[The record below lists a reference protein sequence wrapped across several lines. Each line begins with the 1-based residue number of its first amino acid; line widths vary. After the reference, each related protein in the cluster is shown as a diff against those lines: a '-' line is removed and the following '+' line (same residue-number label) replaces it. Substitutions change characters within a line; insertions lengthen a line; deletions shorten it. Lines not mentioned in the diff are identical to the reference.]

1 MDATAAVVMTLLVQD
16 ATFTGGSEH
25 DVLAARSWHNSK
37 AMIARAEPTEAE
49 DLMFPPDQALARI
62 APWSEVG
69 RLIALAQEDNPHAE
83 VIEEFTAAGWSTM
96 NEDGLWEITGSFGNP
111 VPVAARAAERFGR
124 HHPNGVLVQASSE
137 NRWVFVAWAAPPPPG
152 PAESPGS
159 CLAHLRDPSS
169 GHTGIPVQRRRPLR
183 GARPCRCPDTTR
195 GRSAGCPQEG
205 SCRSGPAV
213 PGVDRALVHP

>member
-1 MDATAAVVMTLLVQD
+1 MTNLYVQLLAAGALDENDQSWRDGPSRLLEALGSEDAPIEVRQQTPQEIRRRLDATAAVVMTLLVQD

-111 VPVAARAAERFGR
+111 VPVVARAAERFGR
-124 HHPNGVLVQASSE
+124 HHPNGVLVQA
-137 NRWVFVAWAAPPPPG
+137 
-152 PAESPGS
+152 
-159 CLAHLRDPSS
+159 
-169 GHTGIPVQRRRPLR
+169 
-183 GARPCRCPDTTR
+183 
-195 GRSAGCPQEG
+195 
-205 SCRSGPAV
+205 RSGN
-213 PGVDRALVHP
+213 R